1 MESFG
6 ICIPTYNESRNL
18 PVLIGK
24 IRKHLPQA
32 HLFVVDDNSP
42 DGTGFIAKQMA
53 LKDHRLHVI
62 SRRAKDGL
70 GAAYR
75 AGFRRML
82 DNKNIQ
88 LIAQMDADL
97 SHPVR
102 FLGPMMEKAK
112 AADLVIGS
120 RYVPGGEIKNWHP
133 ARRLLS
139 RFGSLYARLWLG
151 LSVHDLTGGYKIWR
165 RALLE
170 RVINEPL
177 AGTGYVFQ
185 VEMTYRAHCLGAKIS
200 EVPITFVE
208 RTAGKSKM
216 SATIALEACWHVPM
230 LRFGKTLH

>member
-1 MESFG
+1 
-6 ICIPTYNESRNL
+6 
-18 PVLIGK
+18 
-24 IRKHLPQA
+24 
-32 HLFVVDDNSP
+32 
-42 DGTGFIAKQMA
+42 
-53 LKDHRLHVI
+53 
-62 SRRAKDGL
+62 
-70 GAAYR
+70 
-75 AGFRRML
+75 ML
-82 DNKNIQ
+82 DDRNIH

-102 FLGPMMEKAK
+102 FLGPMIEKAK

-120 RYVPGGEIKNWHP
+120 RYVSGGEIKNWHA

-170 RVINEPL
+170 RVLNEPL

-185 VEMTYRAHCLGAKIS
+185 VEMTYRAHCLGANIS

-216 SATIALEACWHVPM
+216 SAAIALEACWHVPM
-230 LRFGKTLH
+230 LRFGKALH